1 MKLTRNSSGIRKVL
15 FLLFY
20 QTKAQ
25 FELTNESLQGSWQK
39 WSAGE
44 ARGQKP
50 RHAQWAG
57 WALEKEQGVGEGH
70 LRSEVARKWPGL
82 EPPPALRGRGPGGS
96 GVEEAGVRPR
106 FLAPQRWG
114 PRRSGDS
121 PSLCKVAK
129 ANVRRGR
136 RTEPR

>member
-25 FELTNESLQGSWQK
+25 FELTNEPLQGSWQK

-70 LRSEVARKWPGL
+70 LQSEVAGKWPGL
-82 EPPPALRGRGPGGS
+82 EPPPALRGRGPGELRSSRRLGS
-96 GVEEAGVRPR
+96 VPGSSHRSVGGRGDQATPLL
-106 FLAPQRWG
+106 FARW
-114 PRRSGDS
+114 PRRM
-121 PSLCKVAK
+121 
-129 ANVRRGR
+129 
-136 RTEPR
+136 

>member
-1 MKLTRNSSGIRKVL
+1 ML

-70 LRSEVARKWPGL
+70 LRSEVAGKWPGL

-96 GVEEAGVRPR
+96 GARGG
-106 FLAPQRWG
+106 WG
-114 PRRSGDS
+114 PSRVPRAAALGAAEIRRL
-121 PSLCKVAK
+121 PFSLQGC
-129 ANVRRGR
+129 
-136 RTEPR
+136 